1 VPAKDHTSTATPL
14 VTLISSLAQ
23 RKDTR
28 QVFIKRKGFSL
39 RLEQRS
45 AVAASDNVAIDSA
58 EAKSS

>member
-1 VPAKDHTSTATPL
+1 
-14 VTLISSLAQ
+14 LAQ

-45 AVAASDNVAIDSA
+45 AVTASDNVAIDSA